1 MSLPD
6 IRVMVLEKGQGPLP
20 AAAFKVGESSSEL
33 QVHYLKNVLRLKR
46 YLRRRHLPKLG
57 LRFLLGSGRQPL
69 ENRCELGTSLFPP
82 LPSVQIDRGL
92 FEADLREMVR
102 DMGVELW

>member
-1 MSLPD
+1 
-6 IRVMVLEKGQGPLP
+6 
-20 AAAFKVGESSSEL
+20 
-33 QVHYLKNVLRLKR
+33 